1 MLKDRERI
9 YRIIDTFEF
18 NSIVER
24 SPVQVQEGIAIR
36 DEDTGEL
43 FASFTFR
50 NLSEKEIASLSIR
63 LLLYHDADIPQTT
76 KVYFTYS
83 AVNASFGIR
92 SMPWKK
98 SKRLVNKR
106 EQRCIRPTE
115 SFGKSAYMLL
125 PHNYCKK
132 LEIEFLSVEY
142 KDGAV
147 EKLGIVVPNESEK
160 MSGLESAK
168 RYAYST
174 MNKYKETEK
183 SYPAVVIPQKS
194 ENAWLCCCG
203 HKNLIANDKCEICG
217 REKEWEFASLND
229 KKLSE
234 TVTELKR
241 ANDRLVYPRKNPFK
255 GYQRPLTPEE
265 EYQKKL
271 EYEKVLRNLEE
282 EERRKEHNNR
292 MIIPKAFLYYAV
304 GMLIIMIL
312 TLINVLVSEGIL

>member
-18 NSIVER
+18 NSIVEG
-24 SPVQVQEGIAIR
+24 SPVQAQEGITIR

-83 AVNASFGIR
+83 ASNASLGIR

-98 SKRLVNKR
+98 NKRLVRRKEKR
-106 EQRCIRPTE
+106 YIRPTE
-115 SFGKSAYMLL
+115 SFGRSAYMLL

-132 LEIEFLSVEY
+132 LVLELLSVEY
-142 KDGAV
+142 KDGST
-147 EKLGIVVPNESEK
+147 EKLGIVVPNESNK
-160 MSGLESAK
+160 MSDLESAK

-174 MNKYKETEK
+174 LNVYKEVEK
-183 SYPAVVIPQKS
+183 TYPAVVMPQKT
-194 ENAWLCCCG
+194 ENAWICCCG
-203 HKNLIANDKCEICG
+203 HKNLISYDKCEICG
-217 REKEWEFASLND
+217 RDKEWEFAELND
-229 KKLSE
+229 KKLDE

-265 EYQKKL
+265 EYRKKL

-312 TLINVLVSEGIL
+312 TLINLLVSEGLI